1 MNGPQNNRVA
11 PNVFCPKCNTA
22 APAGTDVCPKCGARM
37 PVKVGY
43 MSDSQMARIRKPL
56 NFVCWGLL
64 IVIIIVK
71 YFL

>member
-1 MNGPQNNRVA
+1 MNRGNNV
-11 PNVFCPKCNTA
+11 PNVNCPKCNTA

-43 MSDSQMARIRKPL
+43 MSETQMARIRKPL
-56 NFVCWGLL
+56 SYVCWAAL
-64 IVIIIVK
+64 IIIIIVK